1 VPYLPPQGARA
12 PFSPPVDTA
21 PRARDGLTGARLILQ
36 EGLYFAEYEPVISLH
51 TGRVVGH
58 EALARFA
65 RPDGTLISPGT
76 MFALLHGEPA
86 LLLEAELKLKRHQL
100 EHAPRGTEL
109 FLNVDPDSWEAGGQ
123 GPDNPLMSLLASA
136 PGRVVV
142 EVIENMD
149 SADAERARGLIGAL
163 RVHGLRIALDDVG
176 AQNSLLSFEALDEAD
191 VLKFDRML
199 LRRLGHPRRL
209 AVVKALA
216 QAARETGARSVL
228 EGVETDSDLDLARS
242 LGVDL
247 VQGWFFKELATLA
260 PRAGASA
267 GARPTAPRGSSAPPV
282 QGAASGPLGATQA
295 PVAAPGRPA
304 GSSR

>member
-1 VPYLPPQGARA
+1 MPEPAA
-12 PFSPPVDTA
+12 PAGSG
-21 PRARDGLTGARLILQ
+21 DGSLTGARLILQ
-36 EGLYFAEYEPVISLH
+36 EGLYFSAYEPVISLH

-65 RPDGTLISPGT
+65 RPDGTLLSPAT
-76 MFALLHGEPA
+76 MFALLHGAPD

-109 FLNVDPDSWEAGGQ
+109 FLNVDPDSWEAGGV
-123 GPDNPLMSLLASA
+123 GPESPLLALLGGA

-149 SADAERARGLIGAL
+149 VSDAQLARQLIATLRARGL
-163 RVHGLRIALDDVG
+163 HIALDDVG
-176 AQNSLLSFEALDEAD
+176 AQNSLLSFEALDAAE

-209 AVVKALA
+209 AVVRALA

-228 EGVETDSDLDLARS
+228 EGVETAADLDLARA

-247 VQGWFFKELATLA
+247 VQGWFFKELSVESPWPARA
-260 PRAGASA
+260 P
-267 GARPTAPRGSSAPPV
+267 ARVQPPPRGTPPV
-282 QGAASGPLGATQA
+282 QGVEAGHAASPGA
-295 PVAAPGRPA
+295 PVARPVAPHALPDGPV